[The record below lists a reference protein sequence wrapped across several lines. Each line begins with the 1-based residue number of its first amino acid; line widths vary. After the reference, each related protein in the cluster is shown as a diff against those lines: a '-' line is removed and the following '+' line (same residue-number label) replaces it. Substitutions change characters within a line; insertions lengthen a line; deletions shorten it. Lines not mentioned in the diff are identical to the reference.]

1 MAYVAG
7 VRNLQ
12 SVSRCRS
19 DEVKRVAPHVH
30 VAYRLLDLRHVASD
44 ALVALATCF
53 VMRVLLDRW
62 RMRAIRRIRA
72 VAIEA

>member
-1 MAYVAG
+1 MADIAG

-30 VAYRLLDLRHVASD
+30 VGDRLLDLRHVASD
-44 ALVALATCF
+44 ALATLATCF
-53 VMRVLLDRW
+53 VVRVLLNRW
-62 RMRAIRRIRA
+62 RVRA
-72 VAIEA
+72 VRRVRAMTIEA